1 MDRRLMDYMM
11 RGDHRG
17 DYGDM
22 RRGRRTSRR
31 GMRYDRGYSN
41 SDYRQYAPMD
51 GNYPY
56 SQPHDE
62 RGSRDYESGRQH
74 DMGYDYPMMRDGH
87 YNKGGEGKTYYPIEA
102 MGRFNGYWGMP
113 EEDYRG
119 RGRDYGD
126 YNYDMRYDMRGR
138 DYGYYYGGDYG
149 EGLTKEELEHWKH
162 KLMKEIEEK
171 DKHFF
176 TKENIEQ
183 KAKQMGLDMNK
194 YNAEE
199 LLVATLMV
207 YTDYCMA
214 LKPYIGANMDPYIK
228 LADAFMMDK
237 DSPIK
242 GGEKLAVYYDS
253 VIADD

>member
-1 MDRRLMDYMM
+1 MDRRFMDYMM
-11 RGDHRG
+11 MNGRGR

-22 RRGRRTSRR
+22 ARGRRGRRGGRRDKGMDYNYDERDYEYDSRR
-31 GMRYDRGYSN
+31 GQQGYS
-41 SDYRQYAPMD
+41 RD
-51 GNYPY
+51 G
-56 SQPHDE
+56 
-62 RGSRDYESGRQH
+62 RDYQSGRQS